1 MSARPEAAGSDA
13 ANQPPPYEGRNLYE
27 SDAALRAGVAAFGA
41 VWAEDTLRSFGAT
54 VGGADARSLARD
66 ANRYPPELLTHDR
79 YGERADAV
87 EFHPA
92 YHALMALGCE
102 AGLHSS
108 PWAEPR
114 PGAQVA
120 RAAMYLLYGQL
131 ENGTQCPMT
140 MTFAATPVLARHAQ
154 SLPALARDWLPRIHA
169 RAYDRRFLPVA
180 QKRGATIGMGMTE
193 RQGGSD
199 VRSNRSQAAPLGR
212 GGPGQPYR
220 VDGEKWFFSAPM
232 CDAFLVLAQAPGGL
246 SCFFL
251 PRFLPDDTKNGIR
264 LLRLKD
270 KLGNRSNAS
279 GEVEFKDATA
289 WLIGDEG
296 RGVPVILEMVGYTR
310 LDCVIG
316 SAALMREALA
326 QAIHHARHRQAFGRT
341 LAAHALMR
349 NVLVDLALE
358 SEAAT
363 LLALRLAHAW
373 EGEAP
378 AEVALRRLLTP
389 AAKFWVCKRA
399 AAFAQE
405 AMEVL
410 GGNGYVEE
418 SVMPRLYR
426 EAPVNSIWEGSGN
439 VMCLD
444 LLRALGGDPGGI
456 AALDAELAPA
466 RGRDSAFDAYVLRL
480 IADLPAA
487 AADEARARDVAAR
500 LVLAVQAALL
510 LRHAPPEVAAAFCAS
525 RLAGADGRVFG
536 LLGDVQACEAI
547 IARALPG

>member
-1 MSARPEAAGSDA
+1 MSARPRAAGPDA
-13 ANQPPPYEGRNLYE
+13 ANQPPPYEGRNLFDC
-27 SDAALRAGVAAFGA
+27 DAALRAGVAAFGA
-41 VWAEDTLRSFGAT
+41 AWAEDSLRAFGA
-54 VGGADARSLARD
+54 VAGGAEARAWARD
-66 ANRYPPELLTHDR
+66 ANRHPPELQTHDR
-79 YGERADAV
+79 YGERADTV

-102 AGLHSS
+102 AGVHSG
-108 PWAEPR
+108 PWAGPR

-120 RAAMYLLYGQL
+120 RAATYLLFGQL
-131 ENGTQCPMT
+131 ENGTQCPLT
-140 MTFAATPVLARHAQ
+140 MTFAATPVLARHAD

-169 RAYDRRFLPVA
+169 RAYDRRFLPVVE
-180 QKRGATIGMGMTE
+180 KRGATVGMGMTE

-199 VRSNRSQAAPLGR
+199 VRTNRTRATPLGR
-212 GGPGQPYR
+212 SGAGEAYR
-220 VDGEKWFFSAPM
+220 LDGDKWFFSAPM

-251 PRFLPDDTKNGIR
+251 PRFLPDGAKNGIR

-279 GEVEFKDATA
+279 SEAGFEGATA

-326 QAIHHARHRQAFGRT
+326 QAIHHARHRRAFGQT
-341 LAAHALMR
+341 LAAHALMQ
-349 NVLVDLALE
+349 NVLADLALE

-363 LLALRLAHAW
+363 MLALRLAQAYDR
-373 EGEAP
+373 EDAGA
-378 AEVALRRLLTP
+378 VALRRVLTP

-399 AAFAQE
+399 SAFAQE

-410 GGNGYVEE
+410 GGNGYVED
-418 SVMPRLYR
+418 SPMPRLYR

-439 VMCLD
+439 VVCLD
-444 LLRALGGDPGGI
+444 LLRALARERGGT
-456 AALDAELAPA
+456 AALEAELSPA
-466 RGRDSAFDAYVLRL
+466 RGRDAAFDAFTLRL
-480 IADLPAA
+480 IADLPDA
-487 AADEARARDVAAR
+487 AADEARARGLAAR

-510 LRHAPPEVAAAFCAS
+510 LRHAPPEVAAGFCAS

-536 LLGDVQACEAI
+536 AQDGVRAGGAI
-547 IARALPG
+547 VARALAD